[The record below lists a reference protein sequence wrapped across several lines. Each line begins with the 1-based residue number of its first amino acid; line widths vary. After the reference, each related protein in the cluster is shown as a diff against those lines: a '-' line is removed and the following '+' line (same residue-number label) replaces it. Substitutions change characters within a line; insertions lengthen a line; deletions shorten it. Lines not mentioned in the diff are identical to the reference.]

1 MKVYKLK
8 KYLINILSAKIKTPI
23 HFMSLDSNSA
33 SVIIEMPTKI
43 AVSTTLP
50 EEKDVLSLV
59 GESKNY
65 IAHFS
70 LTINIERSVEGRKV
84 TRIFPAGVSKC
95 CAEDAYTFEFEKE
108 FLANILESGL
118 DMMVETF
125 KSIEPEFMKELGKAW

>member
-1 MKVYKLK
+1 MKTYKLK
-8 KYLINILSAKIKTPI
+8 KYMISVQSAKIKTPI
-23 HFMSLDSNSA
+23 HFISLDSNSA
-33 SVIIEMPTKI
+33 SVVIEMPTKI

-95 CAEDAYTFEFEKE
+95 YAEDAYTFEFEKE
-108 FLANILESGL
+108 FLASILESGL
-118 DMMVETF
+118 DMVEEIF
-125 KSIEPEFMKELGKAW
+125 KSIEPDFMKELGKAW

>member
-8 KYLINILSAKIKTPI
+8 KYLINILSTKIKTPI
-23 HFMSLDSNSA
+23 HFMSLDSSSA
-33 SVIIEMPTKI
+33 SVVIEMPTKI

-65 IAHFS
+65 IVHFS
-70 LTINIERSVEGRKV
+70 LTINVERSVEGRKV

-95 CAEDAYTFEFEKE
+95 YAEDAYTFEFEKE
-108 FLANILESGL
+108 FLASILESGL
-118 DMMVETF
+118 DMIEEIFT
-125 KSIEPEFMKELGKAW
+125 SIESDFMKELRKVW